1 VGTLV
6 LAGSPQ
12 GEFREMIVAIGILAG
27 VFLAI
32 WQFMI
37 TYVLVYVSQHMG
49 YNPIIIGLVG
59 SMQSIGFITGLLFIM
74 PRVELAKSF
83 RGALIATPVI
93 AALMLKGLFAADS
106 VGVLM
111 LMYVLYNINVAI
123 FLVSVYN
130 LISDIITADQWGAGL
145 SKFRAISGLVMVLM
159 VLGSSRIAGN
169 TVVFSKTLF
178 YLLLTV
184 GAAGLLVVPRAPLI
198 PQRSLYLLD
207 VMMNKV
213 SRIANGVVMA
223 ATTGR
228 APPSFYN
235 KVISYALDGGASLGG
250 ILLASLI
257 FKMGLDSIMVQ
268 IPPIAAQTVGSQ
280 AVFTAVALGLAGYTV
295 MAYAADKTSNGKSVM
310 TMASLTGILIA
321 LLLGKSL
328 YAPLAFVAVYTVVYM
343 LMGVFDVESAALA
356 MRSDP
361 NKIRLQPV
369 AVNAGA
375 VMGDILG
382 GLVILHFH
390 PQYLV
395 YFSALGFTLALIAW
409 RKV

>member
-1 VGTLV
+1 
-6 LAGSPQ
+6 LADSPP
-12 GEFREMIVAIGILAG
+12 GEFGEMIVAIGILAG
-27 VFLAI
+27 LFLAI

-49 YNPIIIGLVG
+49 YNPVIIGLVG
-59 SMQSIGFITGLLFIM
+59 SMQSIGFIAGLLFIM
-74 PRVELAKSF
+74 PRVEHAKSF
-83 RGALIATPVI
+83 RGALIATPII
-93 AALMLKGLFAADS
+93 AALMLKGLFAANS

-130 LISDIITADQWGAGL
+130 LISDIIPADQWGSGL
-145 SKFRAISGLVMVLM
+145 SKFRAVSGLVMVLM
-159 VLGSSRIAGN
+159 VLASSKIAGD
-169 TVVFSKTLF
+169 TALFSKTLF
-178 YLLLTV
+178 YLLLTI
-184 GAAGLLVVPRAPLI
+184 GGAGLIVVPRAPLI
-198 PQRSLYLLD
+198 PQRSLYMLD
-207 VMMNKV
+207 VMMNRL

-235 KVISYALDGGASLGG
+235 RVVSYALDGGASLGG

-257 FKMGLDSIMVQ
+257 FKMGLDSMMVQ
-268 IPPIAAQTVGSQ
+268 IPPIAARTVGSQ
-280 AVFTAVALGLAGYTV
+280 AVFTAVALGLAGYTL
-295 MAYAADKTSNGKSVM
+295 MAYVADKAGNGKTLM
-310 TMASLTGILIA
+310 TLASLTGIAVA

-328 YAPLAFVAVYTVVYM
+328 YAPLAFIAVYTTVYM

-361 NKIRLQPV
+361 DKIRLQPV

-375 VMGDILG
+375 IMGDILG
-382 GLVILHFH
+382 GLVILHTQPH
-390 PQYLV
+390 YLV
-395 YFSALGFTLALIAW
+395 YFSALGFTLALLAW
-409 RKV
+409 RKI

>member
-1 VGTLV
+1 
-6 LAGSPQ
+6 
-12 GEFREMIVAIGILAG
+12 MIVAIGILAG

-49 YNPIIIGLVG
+49 YNPVIIGLVG
-59 SMQSIGFITGLLFIM
+59 SMQSIGFIAGLLLIM
-74 PRVELAKSF
+74 PRVESAKSF
-83 RGALIATPVI
+83 RGALIATPII
-93 AALMLKGLFAADS
+93 AALMLKGLFAANS

-130 LISDIITADQWGAGL
+130 LISDIIPADQWGSGL
-145 SKFRAISGLVMVLM
+145 SKFRAVSGLVMVLM
-159 VLGSSRIAGN
+159 VLASTRIAGN
-169 TVVFSKTLF
+169 TALFSRTLF

-184 GAAGLLVVPRAPLI
+184 GGAGLLVVPRAPLI
-198 PQRSLYLLD
+198 PQRSLYMLD
-207 VMMNKV
+207 VMMNRL

-228 APPSFYN
+228 APPSFYTR
-235 KVISYALDGGASLGG
+235 VVSYALDGGASLGG

-257 FKMGLDSIMVQ
+257 FKMGLDSMMVQ
-268 IPPIAAQTVGSQ
+268 IPPIAARTVGSQ
-280 AVFTAVALGLAGYTV
+280 AVFTAVALGLAGYTL
-295 MAYAADKTSNGKSVM
+295 MAYAADKAGNGKAVM
-310 TMASLTGILIA
+310 TLASLTGIAVA

-328 YAPLAFVAVYTVVYM
+328 YAPLAFIAVYTTVYM

-361 NKIRLQPV
+361 DKIRLQPV

-375 VMGDILG
+375 IMGDIIG
-382 GLVILHFH
+382 GLVILHTQPH
-390 PQYLV
+390 YLV
-395 YFSALGFTLALIAW
+395 YFSALGFTLALLAW
-409 RKV
+409 RRI